1 VLNRTT
7 RPPSD
12 VTTRSNSRP
21 TRRHRG
27 RGRGARLGD
36 PTNSLAIM
44 RRRDKIS
51 IIGIIT
57 SILVG
62 ALVALA
68 GSQGSVEVG
77 STPVFAVCAAIA
89 FILNWIV
96 YVPSNI
102 AKTEHYFDLTGSVT
116 YVTVVV
122 VALAVSD
129 GLDARA
135 WIVAGMV
142 MVWALRLG
150 NFLFRR
156 VRRDGR
162 DGRFDAIKLDPLR
175 FFMTWT
181 LQGLWVL
188 LTVACAL
195 AVVTSAD
202 REPIEWIGIVG
213 IAIWMIGF
221 AVEVVADRQ
230 KSAFRLDPV
239 NRDRFLTS
247 GLWAWSRH
255 PNYFGEITLW
265 VGVAVVAA
273 PILSGWRWVM
283 LISPLFVI
291 LLLTRISGIPLLEAR
306 AAKRWGDDPSF
317 QAYTENTPALVLRPP
332 RRSN

>member
-1 VLNRTT
+1 
-7 RPPSD
+7 
-12 VTTRSNSRP
+12 
-21 TRRHRG
+21 
-27 RGRGARLGD
+27 
-36 PTNSLAIM
+36 M
-44 RRRDKIS
+44 RRRDRIS
-51 IIGIIT
+51 IVGIVA

-62 ALVALA
+62 ALVTLT

-77 STPVFAVCAAIA
+77 SVPVFAVCGALA
-89 FILNWIV
+89 FIVNWIV
-96 YVPSNI
+96 YVPSAI

-122 VALAVSD
+122 VSLAVSD

-142 MVWALRLG
+142 VVWALRLG

-162 DGRFDAIKLDPLR
+162 DGRFDAIKLNPLR
-175 FFMTWT
+175 FLMTWT

-202 REPIEWIGIVG
+202 REPIEWIGVVG

-230 KSAFRLDPV
+230 KSAFRLDPA

-265 VGVAVVAA
+265 VGVAVVAV

-306 AAKRWGDDPSF
+306 AAKRWRDDPGF
-317 QAYTENTPALVLRPP
+317 QAYTQNTPALIPRPP